1 MPSVPPL
8 PPLRANSV
16 EVIEVTNVQVELGSV
31 APPPLTSLAP
41 PSAIEAE
48 EVGRI
53 TELYERLNRT
63 DHYTL
68 LGVSATADLK
78 DIKRAY
84 YALAKQHHP
93 DRFFRKDV
101 GAIGPKVE
109 AIFRALTSAVDTLSN
124 TEARAGYDAYLREA
138 LKTRIYRR
146 NAQAF
151 ESRGEWSGAAE
162 MWGRVVESLQ
172 ADPYPHHRYAYALLR
187 ARSRF
192 EAAIDAAARAI
203 ALDPTRAEYR
213 LTAASLYLAT
223 GLERNALAELEVAL
237 ELEPERIDIAG
248 LHAAVA
254 ERCSKGA

>member
-8 PPLRANSV
+8 RAISV
-16 EVIEVTNVQVELGSV
+16 EVVEVTSAPIEIASV
-31 APPPLTSLAP
+31 PPPPPLTSMAP
-41 PSAIEAE
+41 PSAVDAE

-68 LGVSATADLK
+68 LGVSATADVK

-93 DRFFRKDV
+93 DRFFRRDV
-101 GAIGPKVE
+101 GAVGPKVE
-109 AIFRALTSAVDTLSN
+109 AIFRALTVAHDALTSA
-124 TEARAGYDAYLREA
+124 EARAGYDAYLREA

-162 MWGRVVESLQ
+162 MWSRVVETLQ

-187 ARSRF
+187 ARANF
-192 EAAIDAAARAI
+192 EIAIDAAARAI

-237 ELEPERIDIAG
+237 ELEPARIDIAG

>member
-1 MPSVPPL
+1 MPSVPPPR
-8 PPLRANSV
+8 PPSV
-16 EVIEVTNVQVELGSV
+16 EVIDVGNAPVQIASV
-31 APPPLTSLAP
+31 APPPLTSMAP
-41 PSAIEAE
+41 PSAIDLD
-48 EVGRI
+48 EVARI

-68 LGVSATADLK
+68 LGVSATADVK

-109 AIFRALTSAVDTLSN
+109 AIFRALTTALDTLTNAES
-124 TEARAGYDAYLREA
+124 RGGYDAYLREA

-146 NAQAF
+146 NAMAF

-162 MWGRVVESLQ
+162 MWGRVVETLQ

-187 ARSRF
+187 ARTGF
-192 EAAIDAAARAI
+192 DAAIDGVTRAI

-237 ELEPERIDIAG
+237 ELEPDRIDIAG